1 MIYVYDILLNFNKEL
16 IEFFEWEKHDN
27 IKYAKKISLF
37 KVDKKVIKDILEYEI
52 EFDSSFVK
60 NTNKYDFDGIGDK
73 IYYTLL
79 TDGDIVIGLSIKNNK
94 IDLLSRLIIDEEDEV
109 ITMANSIN
117 KYNINYKKLGLK
129 RKDSRVLTRNEKEK
143 LKGLKKEI
151 INLYK
156 DKNYDKLKYLYYEF
170 TSKYSDNIKFIYENL
185 LNSFNSYNKNHDRLI
200 KVLKL
205 SGKKM

>member
-1 MIYVYDILLNFNKEL
+1 M
-16 IEFFEWEKHDN
+16 
-27 IKYAKKISLF
+27 
-37 KVDKKVIKDILEYEI
+37 
-52 EFDSSFVK
+52 
-60 NTNKYDFDGIGDK
+60 
-73 IYYTLL
+73 
-79 TDGDIVIGLSIKNNK
+79 IGLSIKNNK